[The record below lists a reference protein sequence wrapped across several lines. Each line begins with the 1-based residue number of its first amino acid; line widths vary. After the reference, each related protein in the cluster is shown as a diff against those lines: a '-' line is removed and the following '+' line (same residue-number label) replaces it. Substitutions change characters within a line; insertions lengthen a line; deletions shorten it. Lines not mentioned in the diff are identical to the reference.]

1 MRSSVEPRRPATQ
14 SRGVGRSHGKAIL
27 FGEHAVVHGA
37 PAIVVPVPALTLT
50 AHVTVTDGPSR
61 LESSLYS
68 GPVTDAPDRLGPT
81 VAALQA
87 ALGWF
92 DLADVNVA
100 LRISSDIP
108 ASRGLGSS
116 AATGAAVVAAIAD
129 LAGRELTSGE
139 RHDLI
144 QTSERVAHGAPSG
157 IDAHGVVSTSPL
169 WFHGGTVENLP
180 TGADLTF
187 VLADTGVAG
196 STRTAVD
203 AVRRIRETE
212 PDRFGGILARL
223 TAIAHAARTALATGD
238 RATVGSLMDESHL
251 HLAALGVSGPEL
263 DTLAAAARAAGA
275 LGAKLT
281 GGGLGGCLLALAPDL
296 PTAEHVAAELRAAGA
311 TAVHTSTT
319 EAFA

>member
-1 MRSSVEPRRPATQ
+1 MRSTVEPRRLATS
-14 SRGVGRSHGKAIL
+14 SRGVGRAHGKAIL

-37 PAIVVPVPALTLT
+37 PAIVVPVQALTLT
-50 AHVTVTDGPSR
+50 SHVTVTDGPSR
-61 LESSLYS
+61 IESSLFT
-68 GPVTDAPDRLGPT
+68 GLAEAAPARLGPT
-81 VAALQA
+81 VAALHA
-87 ALGWF
+87 ALTWF
-92 DLADVNVA
+92 DLSDLDVE

-129 LAGRELTSGE
+129 LAGQQLTPDE
-139 RHDLI
+139 RHALI
-144 QTSERVAHGAPSG
+144 QESERVAHGAPSG
-157 IDAHGVVSTSPL
+157 IDAHGVVSTAPL
-169 WFHGGTVENLP
+169 WFHGGAVTKLP
-180 TGADLTF
+180 TGSDLTF

-203 AVRRIRETE
+203 AVRRVRDTERE
-212 PDRFGGILARL
+212 RFDGVLGRL
-223 TAIAHAARTALATGD
+223 TAIAHSARTALATGD
-238 RATVGSLMDESHL
+238 RTSVGALMDESHL
-251 HLAALGVSGPEL
+251 LLAALGVSGPEL
-263 DTLAAAARAAGA
+263 DTLAGAARSAGA

-296 PTAEHVAAELRAAGA
+296 TAAAQIAAELRAAGA

>member
-1 MRSSVEPRRPATQ
+1 MEPRRRATHG
-14 SRGVGRSHGKAIL
+14 RGLGRSHGKAIL

-50 AHVTVTDGPSR
+50 AHVTVVDGPSR
-61 LESSLYS
+61 IESSLYA
-68 GPVTDAPDRLGPT
+68 GPTADAPDRLGPT

-87 ALGWF
+87 ALDFF
-92 DLADVNVA
+92 DLADVSVE
-100 LRISSDIP
+100 LRISSDLP

-129 LAGRELTSGE
+129 LAGTDLTPAE

-157 IDAHGVVSTSPL
+157 IDAHGVVSASPL
-169 WFHGGTVENLP
+169 WFHGGAVEALP

-203 AVRRIRETE
+203 AVRRVRDTERE
-212 PDRFGGILARL
+212 RFDVVLARL
-223 TAIAHAARTALATGD
+223 TSIARTARTSLAMGD
-238 RATVGSLMDESHL
+238 RATVGALMDESHG
-251 HLAALGVSGPEL
+251 HLAGLGVSGPEL

-296 PTAEHVAAELRAAGA
+296 PTAEHIAAELRAAGA